1 VKRRLLSAAAG
12 LLALA
17 GVLFLWARSHPLD
30 ANDLVL
36 GAKLRLAGVRRL
48 ESGGLSAL
56 VRDSCSQGQECRC
69 VALVHGLGDS
79 AETWDRILLD
89 EEGAPFPRGVKVYAP
104 NLPGTEGSAA
114 PASPEGYRTREMA
127 GALRSTLEP
136 VCPRWTVA
144 GNSLGGW
151 VAAWLAA
158 DWPEGV
164 ERLILLAP
172 AGLDDPTGL
181 SEETAR
187 TLADPTPEAIQA
199 FLGKAQASPA
209 AFPKAVLKQIAGR
222 IRSRPSKSM
231 VLAIRKEE
239 YLDESL
245 SAVRA
250 PTLVLWGEAD
260 RVIPPSQ
267 GPKFQKGIQG
277 SRLELLP
284 NCGHL
289 PQKECPAAVRKAV
302 FGP

>member
-1 VKRRLLSAAAG
+1 
-12 LLALA
+12 
-17 GVLFLWARSHPLD
+17 
-30 ANDLVL
+30 
-36 GAKLRLAGVRRL
+36 
-48 ESGGLSAL
+48 
-56 VRDSCSQGQECRC
+56 
-69 VALVHGLGDS
+69 
-79 AETWDRILLD
+79 
-89 EEGAPFPRGVKVYAP
+89 
-104 NLPGTEGSAA
+104 
-114 PASPEGYRTREMA
+114 MA

-260 RVIPPSQ
+260 RSPVLDKNGARKMRLSLEQ
-267 GPKFQKGIQG
+267 
-277 SRLELLP
+277 SRLVRIPEA
-284 NCGHL
+284 GHL
-289 PQKECPAAVRKAV
+289 PQVERPVEFLRALRGFLKR
-302 FGP
+302 